1 MSVFVTV
8 KKCASNLHREFDSVM
23 LNDIA
28 YPWRVFFGSCVH
40 LLAIIIHLKSRCTFF
55 QMFFEYHHFLQSCLT
70 FACIKYEKM
79 WVKTGMVSYFL
90 YPSIFWFPIYLNEW
104 TSHIFFSVVM
114 HPTMLFQPTCMH
126 HFCPNVH
133 WIQYMQLYNIA
144 LALCSIQM

>member
-55 QMFFEYHHFLQSCLT
+55 KCSSSTTVFYNLVFT

-79 WVKTGMVSYFL
+79 WVKTGMVSYFFV
-90 YPSIFWFPIYLNEW
+90 PE
-104 TSHIFFSVVM
+104 HILISDLFKWMDIAYFFFSVVM
-114 HPTMLFQPTCMH
+114 HPTMLFQPTCITSARM
-126 HFCPNVH
+126 C
-133 WIQYMQLYNIA
+133 IEYNT
-144 LALCSIQM
+144 CSCII